1 MRKAFLRQQG
11 AMLVVAT
18 LLILVAMG
26 CMFALQLAVP
36 WTEASRR
43 RATERALAEAREAL
57 LAYAADRSVDPVV
70 GPGYLP
76 CPDNDDDGW
85 AEPTCGSL
93 SGDSG
98 QSERLGR
105 LPWKTLGVADL
116 REGGGQRLWYA
127 VSTKYKGLLNCAA
140 SSGCIDMSPASAL
153 GTITVRDAGGALLH
167 DGTIADPARAREG
180 GAVAVVVAPGGEA
193 PSGDNAAFADRSDA
207 AGRAGNANG
216 FTSGTGDRIA
226 AIGYGEV
233 MPRVMRRV
241 ALEVAAC
248 LRAHLQATG
257 SYPAPVPLCAQ
268 SVNPDGWTSA
278 AAASFG
284 RVPDAAWPAA
294 CNLAPATAHS
304 WWRAWRANV
313 FYALRPGSLEVADM
327 DGRVLARARD
337 AAVIVAGPPVVRDG
351 FTQNRDA
358 ASFGDARQWLEAS
371 NASLDD
377 GAGCGAA
384 PAYGCMAAG
393 SCNRVTMAAPQR
405 AFNDVIVTLP

>member
-1 MRKAFLRQQG
+1 
-11 AMLVVAT
+11 MLVVAA

-43 RATERALAEAREAL
+43 RATERALGDAREAL
-57 LAYAADRSVDPVV
+57 LAHAADRSVDPVV

-98 QSERLGR
+98 QGERLGR
-105 LPWKTLGVADL
+105 LPWKTLGISDV
-116 REGGGQRLWYA
+116 RGGGGERLWYA

-140 SSGCIDMSPASAL
+140 SAGCVDMSPAAAL
-153 GTITVRDAGGALLH
+153 GTISVRDARGALLH
-167 DGTIADPARAREG
+167 DGTIADPARASEG
-180 GAVAVVVAPGGEA
+180 GAVAVLIAPVGET
-193 PSGDNAAFADRSDA
+193 PSADNAAFADRSDA
-207 AGRAGNANG
+207 AGRAGNADG
-216 FTSGTGDRIA
+216 FTSGSGDRIT

-268 SVNPDGWTSA
+268 SVNPESWTGVA
-278 AAASFG
+278 GAGFG
-284 RVPDAAWPAA
+284 RVPDAAWPGA
-294 CNLAPATAHS
+294 CNLASGAGHS

-327 DGRVLARARD
+327 DGRVIARARD

-351 FTQNRDA
+351 FTQHRDG
-358 ASFGDARQWLEAS
+358 ASFADARQWLEAS
-371 NASLDD
+371 NAALDD
-377 GAGCGAA
+377 GAGCAAA
-384 PAYGCMAAG
+384 PAYGCTAAG
-393 SCNRVTMAAPQR
+393 TCNRVTMAAPQR
-405 AFNDVIVTLP
+405 AFNDVVVILP